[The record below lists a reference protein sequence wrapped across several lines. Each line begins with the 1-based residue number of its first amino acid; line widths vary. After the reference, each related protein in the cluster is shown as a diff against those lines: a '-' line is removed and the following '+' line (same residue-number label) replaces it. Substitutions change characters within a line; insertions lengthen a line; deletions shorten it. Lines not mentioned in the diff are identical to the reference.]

1 MGVCGENK
9 KIIETKARKTISES
23 EEIDIVEKDIDD
35 LRDPKKEKKKNQN
48 VINKPE
54 NKVNNKRKIS
64 KGEHFENDNNYGKER
79 PLKDKNKTKNENKQ
93 QKKMRTRKHELKGED
108 KKEIN
113 SNQIL
118 EMNNNNKKESKSENK
133 IMNDINSEI
142 LSKKDKDQIK
152 QMIKSE
158 VIIGSKPVP
167 LKIANKVMK
176 SICKITIKKKE
187 EIAHGTG
194 FFMKYSDKLKCLI
207 TCYHVINPDLE
218 KENIEIEIYNNKK
231 MKLKFKNRY
240 IKYIEKP
247 KDITIIEI
255 NESDEI
261 YKDIEFL
268 IYDLNCIKT
277 RYPLYKDADVFSIE
291 HPYGDDD

>member
-1 MGVCGENK
+1 MGASGE
-9 KIIETKARKTISES
+9 KAIKTGLKSE
-23 EEIDIVEKDIDD
+23 
-35 LRDPKKEKKKNQN
+35 L
-48 VINKPE
+48 
-54 NKVNNKRKIS
+54 
-64 KGEHFENDNNYGKER
+64 
-79 PLKDKNKTKNENKQ
+79 KNE
-93 QKKMRTRKHELKGED
+93 L
-108 KKEIN
+108 
-113 SNQIL
+113 
-118 EMNNNNKKESKSENK
+118 
-133 IMNDINSEI
+133 
-142 LSKKDKDQIK
+142 
-152 QMIKSE
+152 KSE
-158 VIIGSKPVP
+158 VIKEVKNKIKGDEVIIGRKPVP

-255 NESDEI
+255 KESD
-261 YKDIEFL
+261 DIF
-268 IYDLNCIKT
+268 
-277 RYPLYKDADVFSIE
+277 
-291 HPYGDDD
+291 